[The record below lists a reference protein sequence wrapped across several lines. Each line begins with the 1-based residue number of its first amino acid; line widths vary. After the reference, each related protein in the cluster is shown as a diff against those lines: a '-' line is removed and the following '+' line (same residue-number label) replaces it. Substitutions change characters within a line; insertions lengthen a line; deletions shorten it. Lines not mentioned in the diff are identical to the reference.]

1 MKIIHDEINMLKDLT
16 TDMYGKN
23 FLLTWEKSL
32 EEIKATV
39 LTTKILQLL
48 FENNISAKIFES
60 GLAVS
65 NFRDNSTRTR
75 FSFASAANLLGL
87 SVQDLEE
94 SKSQIAH
101 GETVRET
108 ANMIS
113 FLTEVIGIRDDMYP
127 GLGDSYQREVA
138 KAVQYGYDNGILA
151 SKPVIVNLQSDLD
164 HPTQSLADLSKLVDY
179 FGGIDKLKGKKIAV
193 SWAYSPSYG
202 KPLSVPQG
210 LIALMSRLGME
221 VNLAYPKGYELL
233 PEIEELARK
242 NTIKSG
248 GEFMICDNM
257 EQAFEGA
264 DIVYP
269 KSWAPLSIMR
279 TRTELMQNKD
289 FKGLDELE
297 KKCLIMNAEHM
308 DWECNQKKMGLTRDG
323 KALYMHCL
331 PADITGVSCEH
342 GEVSAEIFDKYMVD
356 TYQQAGYKPFV
367 IAAMILLAKT
377 RKPVDALQQLLQN
390 GSLRKKY

>member
-16 TDMYGKN
+16 TEMYGKN
-23 FLLTWEKSL
+23 FFLTWEKSL

-39 LTTKILQLL
+39 LTTKILKLF

-127 GLGDSYQREVA
+127 GLGDNYQREVA
-138 KAVQYGYDNGILA
+138 KAVQYGYENGILA

-164 HPTQSLADLSKLVDY
+164 HPTQTLADLSKLSDY
-179 FGGIDKLKGKKIAV
+179 FGGIDKLKGKKIAL

-210 LIALMSRLGME
+210 LIALMSRLGMK
-221 VNLAYPKGYELL
+221 VNLAYPPGYELL
-233 PEIEELARK
+233 PEIEKLAK
-242 NTIKSG
+242 ENTLRSG
-248 GEFMICDNM
+248 GEFTICDNM
-257 EQAFEGA
+257 DQAFEGA

-269 KSWAPLSIMR
+269 KSWAPLSIMQ

-297 KKCLIMNAEHM
+297 KECLALNAKHKN
-308 DWECNQKKMGLTRDG
+308 WECNQKKMELTRDG

-331 PADITGVSCEH
+331 PADITGVSCKH
-342 GEVSAEIFDKYMVD
+342 GEVSAEVFDKYMMD

-377 RKPVDALQQLLQN
+377 RKPVDALQHLLQN

>member
-1 MKIIHDEINMLKDLT
+1 MKIIHNEINMLKELT
-16 TDMYGKN
+16 TEMYGKN
-23 FLLTWEKSL
+23 FFLTWEKSL

-39 LTTKILQLL
+39 LTTKILKLF
-48 FENNISAKIFES
+48 FENNISAKIFKS

-94 SKSQIAH
+94 SKSQITH

-138 KAVQYGYDNGILA
+138 KAVQYGSDNGILA

-164 HPTQSLADLSKLVDY
+164 HPTQSLADLSKLADY
-179 FGGIDKLKGKKIAV
+179 FGGIEKLKGKKIAI

-233 PEIEELARK
+233 PEIEELARE

-269 KSWAPLSIMR
+269 KSWAPLNIML

-289 FKGLDELE
+289 FGGLDELE
-297 KKCLIMNAEHM
+297 KKCLIMNAEHQ
-308 DWECNQKKMGLTRDG
+308 DWECNQKNMELTREG

-342 GEVSAEIFDKYMVD
+342 GEVSAEVFDKYMIH

-377 RKPVDALQQLLQN
+377 RYPVDALQQLLQN